1 MEPRIQYVQTK
12 DGVSIAFW
20 TMGKGMPLVYM
31 PDIPFSHMQLEWRG
45 RGSRRWYERLAER
58 RRLVRYDGRGVGL
71 SEREVTDFSLDAQVL
86 DLEAVVDRLEL
97 EKFALFATVHGG
109 PIAIAYAARHPEQV
123 SHLFLWFSYARG
135 SEPRWVRRLGGLMDK
150 EWEVY
155 TETVARSLLGWSEGK
170 GASRYAE
177 FIRESIGPEGL
188 QRSWDAIRQFDAS
201 DLLGQV
207 RSPTLVLHRR
217 QFPFGE
223 VGIAR
228 NLAA

>member
-109 PIAIAYAARHPEQV
+109 PIAIAYAA
-123 SHLFLWFSYARG
+123 
-135 SEPRWVRRLGGLMDK
+135 
-150 EWEVY
+150 
-155 TETVARSLLGWSEGK
+155 
-170 GASRYAE
+170 
-177 FIRESIGPEGL
+177 
-188 QRSWDAIRQFDAS
+188 
-201 DLLGQV
+201 
-207 RSPTLVLHRR
+207 
-217 QFPFGE
+217 
-223 VGIAR
+223 
-228 NLAA
+228 